1 MDLDLGELTGLIVIA
16 ASTGVVALS
25 YLGAYMFGKA
35 RGRIEAERER
45 IAAREEAR
53 LASADRLLVVEG
65 AVDSMARAIERLADA
80 QRIAALDPA
89 RQAADSP
96 LGLTRRLKHDT
107 PA

>member
-1 MDLDLGELTGLIVIA
+1 MDIDLGELTGLIVIA

-53 LASADRLLVVEG
+53 LASADRLLVVERGVDSWARAVAGLADSQG
-65 AVDSMARAIERLADA
+65 AVSLG
-80 QRIAALDPA
+80 PA
-89 RQAADSP
+89 RPAVESP
-96 LGLTRRLKHDT
+96 LGLTPRLKHDT